1 MKAVKQVQ
9 GNAFPLNRADVDTDQ
24 IIPKQFLKRIER
36 TGYGEFAFF
45 DWRKDDDFIINQP
58 DYQGAP
64 IMLAQ
69 QNFGCGSSREHAVW
83 ALDDMG
89 IEAVIAPSFGDIFRN
104 NSSKVGLLTIQLPHA
119 QLADT
124 GLERQWRLFDDLRA
138 RGQAPVIL
146 DSRELLLDPRGVLR
160 ALCRHLDLE
169 FDPCML
175 RWEAGARPEDGIW
188 ARHWYHAVH
197 KSTGWAPFV
206 AKANFPAHL
215 EGLLAEC
222 RPWYE
227 RLFAHALRARPA
239 GERT

>member
-45 DWRKDDDFIINQP
+45 DWRKEDDFVINRP

-89 IEAVIAPSFGDIFRN
+89 IQAVIAPSFGDIFRN
-104 NSSKVGLLTIQLPHA
+104 NSSKVGLLTIQLDQEDVDYLMA
-119 QLADT
+119 
-124 GLERQWRLFDDLRA
+124 RQE
-138 RGQAPVIL
+138 
-146 DSRELLLDPRGVLR
+146 ELPSSQIKI
-160 ALCRHLDLE
+160 DLE
-169 FDPCML
+169 AQTVSVGADWVRKFEIDPFIKHRL
-175 RWEAGARPEDGIW
+175 LNGLDDIGITLQNEDDIS
-188 ARHWYHAVH
+188 AFEKERDAL
-197 KSTGWAPFV
+197 KPDTT
-206 AKANFPAHL
+206 PAL
-215 EGLLAEC
+215 ESATKMG
-222 RPWYE
+222 
-227 RLFAHALRARPA
+227 
-239 GERT
+239 